1 MRKDI
6 TIAAEHRTSRGKNE
20 ARRLRVAKMI
30 PAIVYGT
37 GKDPIAVSVNPKE
50 VNKILY
56 SSTGHN
62 TIFDVKVADAASEP
76 VLITDWLRDPIKDNL
91 LHVDFLRIDLTKRIK
106 VKVPVHTVGVSV
118 GVKMQGGLLEAIVRE
133 VEVECLPDDIPEMFN
148 VDVTE
153 LGVNK
158 AIRSTDLPMT
168 GSMKLI
174 SSPDAVLVHVVLLRA
189 EAVVEEAKAAEPEVI
204 KKGKK
209 EEEGAAAPA
218 KGGAPAKGAA
228 APAAKAPAAKAPAA
242 KKK

>member
-20 ARRLRVAKMI
+20 ARRLRVANKI

-37 GKDPIAVSVNPKE
+37 GKDPIAVAVSPKE
-50 VNKILY
+50 VNKILF
-56 SSTGHN
+56 SKTGHN

-76 VLITDWLRDPIKDNL
+76 VLIVDWLRDPIKDNL
-91 LHVDFLRIDLTKRIK
+91 LHVDFLRIDLAKRIK

-153 LGVNK
+153 LGVHQ
-158 AIRSTDLPMT
+158 AVRASELPMT

-174 SSPDAVLVHVVLLRA
+174 SSSDAVLVHVVTLRA
-189 EAVVEEAKAAEPEVI
+189 EAAVEEAKVAEPEVI

-218 KGGAPAKGAA
+218 KGGAAPAKGGA
-228 APAAKAPAAKAPAA
+228 APAAKAPAA

>member
-20 ARRLRVAKMI
+20 ARRLRVANKI

-37 GKDPIAVSVNPKE
+37 GIDPIAVAVSPKE
-50 VNKILY
+50 VNKILF
-56 SSTGHN
+56 SKTGHN

-76 VLITDWLRDPIKDNL
+76 VLIVDWLRDPIKDNL
-91 LHVDFLRIDLTKRIK
+91 LHVDFLRIDLAKRIK

-153 LGVNK
+153 LGVHQ
-158 AIRSTDLPMT
+158 AVRASELPMT

-174 SSPDAVLVHVVLLRA
+174 SASDAVLVHVVTLRA
-189 EAVVEEAKAAEPEVI
+189 EAAVEEAKVAEPEVI

-209 EEEGAAAPA
+209 DEEGAAAAPA
-218 KGGAPAKGAA
+218 KGGAAPAKGGAA
-228 APAAKAPAAKAPAA
+228 APAAKAPAAK
-242 KKK
+242 KK

>member
-20 ARRLRVAKMI
+20 ARRLRVANKI

-37 GKDPIAVSVNPKE
+37 GKDPIAVAVSPKE
-50 VNKILY
+50 VNKILF
-56 SSTGHN
+56 SKTGHN

-76 VLITDWLRDPIKDNL
+76 VLIVDWLRDPIKDNL
-91 LHVDFLRIDLTKRIK
+91 LHVDFLRIDLAKRIK

-153 LGVNK
+153 LNVHQ
-158 AIRSTDLPMT
+158 AIRASELPMA

-174 SSPDAVLVHVVLLRA
+174 SSPDAVLVHVVTVRA
-189 EAVVEEAKAAEPEVI
+189 EVVVEEEKVAEPEVI

-209 EEEGAAAPA
+209 EEEGAAAAPA
-218 KGGAPAKGAA
+218 KGGAGAPAKGGA
-228 APAAKAPAAKAPAA
+228 APAAKAPAA